1 MSATLVSGERRRSE
15 AFRRPGA
22 TLMIALLA
30 VAAAR
35 EVRAWGT
42 VAHERVA
49 AEVPAM
55 LPSDAEPLL
64 RLGPALMR
72 HAMDAE
78 KRQRD
83 PADPLERHRHHFDLD
98 AFSWLARGSIPDRF
112 ATWERRHGGERARA
126 RGALP
131 WAIAETHAR
140 LVQSLRA
147 RDGEAAGRH
156 WADLCHYL
164 ADAADPLR
172 CTAKAT
178 PEMRARIGAELL
190 QRYQTHL
197 VLPSVTGPVR
207 PLRDPFDEGLKL
219 IRDSQ
224 RFAAR
229 MLTAERA
236 AAREGI
242 GTPAY
247 SARLWHEI
255 GPLTAAR
262 LGVGAEAAARFG
274 YSAWVEAGRPE
285 ITPRS
290 RGAR

>member
-1 MSATLVSGERRRSE
+1 MNGPPLAAPRALRR
-15 AFRRPGA
+15 AGA
-22 TLMIALLA
+22 TLILALLA
-30 VAAAR
+30 ITTAR
-35 EVRAWGT
+35 DVRAWGT

-55 LPSDAEPLL
+55 LPSDAAPML

-83 PADPLERHRHHFDLD
+83 PSDPLERHRHHFDLD
-98 AFSWLARGSIPDRF
+98 AFSW
-112 ATWERRHGGERARA
+112 
-126 RGALP
+126 
-131 WAIAETHAR
+131 
-140 LVQSLRA
+140 V
-147 RDGEAAGRH
+147 AAGRFRVGSRLGAPS
-156 WADLCHYL
+156 WVDGTRARCVAVGDRGEPRASVGALRAGDEAARSTL
-164 ADAADPLR
+164 GGSLPLPADAADPLR
-172 CTAKAT
+172 CTARAT
-178 PEMRARIGAELL
+178 HEMRARIGSELL
-190 QRYQTHL
+190 QRYQAHL

-207 PLRDPFDEGLKL
+207 PMRDPFGEGLKL

-224 RFAAR
+224 RFVPR
-229 MLTAERA
+229 MLAAERA
-236 AAREGI
+236 AAREGV

-274 YSAWVEAGRPE
+274 YSAWIEAGRPDV
-285 ITPRS
+285 TPRN
-290 RGAR
+290 AR